1 LPALASRGGKE
12 SVEFDQACDGIQ
24 GRGDWRLKMWVL
36 PFGFLAPFG
45 AFWRYLYLLVV
56 PFGMFRHDRSRFDQR
71 FKASK

>member
-45 AFWRYLYLLVV
+45 AFWRLLAV
-56 PFGMFRHDRSRFDQR
+56 PVSFGGTFWHVS
-71 FKASK
+71 A